1 MTHPLASI
9 ALGLIRHKRLKPAS
23 HHFSYSGLFV
33 RLPMVTGFKDEG
45 FWFRRNRLALLSFF
59 DCDHGNGAAESLG
72 WIQQVLATF
81 KVMDADGE
89 IWLHTFPRM
98 FGYVFKPVSFWYC
111 ERSDGTLRAVLV
123 EVNNTFGERHC
134 YLLENPD
141 GSPIRA
147 GQTLH
152 SGKVFHVS
160 PFNPVEGHY
169 QFRFLVRNDRS
180 LACIDYFDAE
190 GCVLQTSMSGQHTPL
205 SAKSVGQSLLR
216 TPWFTIGVVLRIHW
230 QALKLWLKKVPF
242 YSKPIPPVQ
251 QVSAASTR
259 KPYSSCSVSKEN
271 LS

>member
-1 MTHPLASI
+1 MRSPPI
-9 ALGLIRHKRLKPAS
+9 ATIGFGLIRHKRLRPAP

-59 DCDHGNGAAESLG
+59 DRDHGNGTTDALA
-72 WIQQVLATF
+72 WIKDVLASF
-81 KVMDADGE
+81 KVMDVDGE

-111 ERSDGTLRAVLV
+111 ERLDGSLRAVLV

-134 YLLENPD
+134 YLLGNPD

-160 PFNPVEGHY
+160 PFNRVEGHY

-180 LACIDYFDAE
+180 VARIDYFDAE
-190 GCVLQTSMSGQHTPL
+190 GCVLQTSLSGQHQPL
-205 SAKSVGQSLLR
+205 SARSVSQSLSM
-216 TPWFTIGVVLRIHW
+216 TPWFTVGVVLRIHW
-230 QALKLWLKKVPF
+230 QAVKLWLKKIPF
-242 YSKPIPPVQ
+242 YSKPTPPLQ
-251 QVSAASTR
+251 QVSVTGIAKPNSVASI
-259 KPYSSCSVSKEN
+259 SKEN
-271 LS
+271 L